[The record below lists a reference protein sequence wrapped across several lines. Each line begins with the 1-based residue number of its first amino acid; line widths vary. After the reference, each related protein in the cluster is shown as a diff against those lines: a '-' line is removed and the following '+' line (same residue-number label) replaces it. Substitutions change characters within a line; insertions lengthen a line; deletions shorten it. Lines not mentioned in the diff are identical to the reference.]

1 MLGLRPLELIIL
13 LLIILLLFGA
23 NRLPQIGAGLGQ
35 SIRGFKKALSGEDEK
50 PTGPSSSAPASP
62 AQPSD
67 TSAHKS

>member
-50 PTGPSSSAPASP
+50 PTTPPSNDGGAPKA
-62 AQPSD
+62 
-67 TSAHKS
+67 